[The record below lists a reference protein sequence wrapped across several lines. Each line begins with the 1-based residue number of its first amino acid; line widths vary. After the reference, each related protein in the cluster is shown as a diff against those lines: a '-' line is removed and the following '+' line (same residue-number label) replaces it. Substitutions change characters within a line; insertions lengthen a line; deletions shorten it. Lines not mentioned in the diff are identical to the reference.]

1 MKDQLVN
8 DYSPLEKIGLALPPI
23 GVKFSYF
30 KPQGMES
37 LAEDLEMSLC
47 EVLRHAQSGVAPF
60 YFSRKNKETC
70 IGKIILGMQQF
81 EPFEESGQIGER
93 LGVFDD
99 ARANH
104 NLYQHTPRLAQGV
117 ANYVLFSPAD
127 KLTYEPDVLVIA
139 APPKQAEIVMRA
151 VTYSTGELFKSVC
164 TPVMGCAWFLV
175 QPFQTGEVNFVVPA
189 FVHGP
194 HGRELYAEDTIL
206 ITIPYRWI
214 PTVLQ
219 NLDRMPLHLS
229 SHNSKQEYYDE
240 FGGIMKDLSAQQQAL
255 AAELGGL

>member
-1 MKDQLVN
+1 MKMALVN
-8 DYSPLEKIGLALPPI
+8 DYSPLGKVELELPPI

-30 KPQGMES
+30 KPEGISPLER
-37 LAEDLEMSLC
+37 DLDMSLC
-47 EVLRHAQSGVAPF
+47 EILRYCQSESRPF
-60 YFSRKNKETC
+60 YLSRENRENC
-70 IGKIILGMQQF
+70 IGKIILGMQKF
-81 EPFEESGQIGER
+81 EPFEESGQIGEN

-117 ANYVLFSPAD
+117 ANYVLFSPFD
-127 KLTYEPDVLVIA
+127 KLTFEPDVLVIA
-139 APPKQAEIVMRA
+139 ARPNKAEIIMRA

-175 QPFQTGEVNFVVPA
+175 HPFKTGEVNFIVPA

-194 HGRELYAEDTIL
+194 RGRELYSEDTIL
-206 ITIPYRWI
+206 VSIPYRWI

-219 NLDRMPLHLS
+219 NLERMEMHLS
-229 SHNSKQEYYDE
+229 SHNSKQDYYDE
-240 FGGIMKDLSAQQQAL
+240 FGGIMKDLSERQT
-255 AAELGGL
+255 ELMTELNI

>member
-1 MKDQLVN
+1 MVN
-8 DYSPLEKIGLALPPI
+8 DYSVLDRVDLELPPV

-30 KPQGMES
+30 KPEGIPP
-37 LAEDLEMSLC
+37 LEDELDMSLC
-47 EVLRHAQSGVAPF
+47 EILRYCQSSMRPF
-60 YFSRKNKETC
+60 YFSRENRESC

-93 LGVFDD
+93 LGVFDNS
-99 ARANH
+99 RANH

-117 ANYVLFSPAD
+117 ANYVLFSPYD
-127 KLTYEPDVLVIA
+127 RLTYEPDVLVIA
-139 APPKQAEIVMRA
+139 ARPNKAEIIMRA

-175 QPFQTGEVNFVVPA
+175 HPFKSGEVNFIVPA

-194 HGRELYAEDTIL
+194 RGRELYSEDTIL
-206 ITIPYRWI
+206 ISIPYRWI
-214 PTVLQ
+214 PTVLG
-219 NLDRMPLHLS
+219 NLERMELHLT

-240 FGGIMKDLSAQQQAL
+240 FGGIMKELSGQQAKL
-255 AAELGGL
+255 KAELNI

>member
-1 MKDQLVN
+1 MALVN
-8 DYSPLEKIGLALPPI
+8 DYSALDKVGLELPPV

-30 KPQGMES
+30 KPEGIPP
-37 LAEDLEMSLC
+37 LAPELDMSLC
-47 EVLRHAQSGVAPF
+47 EILRYCQSESHPF
-60 YFSRKNKETC
+60 YFSRENKESC

-81 EPFEESGQIGER
+81 EPFEESGQIGQH

-104 NLYQHTPRLAQGV
+104 NLYQYAPRLSQGI
-117 ANYVLFSPAD
+117 ANYVLFSPAN
-127 KLTYEPDVLVIA
+127 KLTFEPDVLVIA
-139 APPKQAEIVMRA
+139 ARPNKAEIIMRA

-175 QPFQTGEVNFVVPA
+175 QPFKTGEVNFIVPA

-194 HGRELYAEDTIL
+194 RGRELYSEDTIL
-206 ITIPYRWI
+206 ISLPYRWI
-214 PTVLQ
+214 PTVMQ
-219 NLDRMPLHLS
+219 NLERMELHLS

-240 FGGIMKDLSAQQQAL
+240 FGGIMKDLSERQSKL
-255 AAELGGL
+255 KEELNI